1 MASPPVEVETKV
13 QSGIELIIIII
24 IIIIVL
30 ALLALRPTL
39 VQTPNGLSSLRCASD
54 NKVDNGNSRRLYAA
68 VIIFR

>member
-13 QSGIELIIIII
+13 QSGIELIIII

-68 VIIFR
+68 VIFR

>member
-13 QSGIELIIIII
+13 QSGIELI

-54 NKVDNGNSRRLYAA
+54 NKVDNGNSRRLYVFA
-68 VIIFR
+68 VIFR